1 MAKAVRAR
9 RALEEAALRGRRRT
23 DANAEG
29 ARADVPM
36 SDEQIAGVAECLNRH
51 EVEYVLVGGGAAQ
64 LHGAPVMRTRD
75 VDVVPSKSD
84 DNLDRLSAALREM
97 NARVWVGPNEPDGL
111 AMAFDRGTL
120 GQIEGFLNLV
130 TSFGPL
136 DVTYRPDGT
145 GGYADLAQS
154 VVIVKLLGV
163 DVPIASLEDI
173 IRSKEAAGRPKDIAV
188 LPALIEHSRR
198 PHSEP

>member
-1 MAKAVRAR
+1 
-9 RALEEAALRGRRRT
+9 
-23 DANAEG
+23 
-29 ARADVPM
+29 M
-36 SDEQIAGVAECLNRH
+36 SDEQIAAVAECLNRH
-51 EVEYVLVGGGAAQ
+51 EVEYVVVGGGAAQ
-64 LHGAPVMRTRD
+64 LHGAPVIRTRD
-75 VDVVPSKSD
+75 ADVVPSNSG
-84 DNLDRLSAALREM
+84 DNLDRLAAALREM
-97 NARVWVGPNEPDGL
+97 DARVWVGPDEPDGL

-130 TSFGPL
+130 TRFGPL

-154 VVIVKLLGV
+154 VVVVKLLGV

-188 LPALIEHSRR
+188 LPVLIEHSRR
-198 PHSEP
+198 PQSAP

>member
-9 RALEEAALRGRRRT
+9 RALRESALRGRRRA
-23 DANAEG
+23 DANADG
-29 ARADVPM
+29 ARADAPM
-36 SDEQIAGVAECLNRH
+36 SDEQIAGVAACLNRH

-75 VDVVPSKSD
+75 ADVVPSKSD

-198 PHSEP
+198 PHSET

>member
-23 DANAEG
+23 DANADG
-29 ARADVPM
+29 ARADAPM
-36 SDEQIAGVAECLNRH
+36 SDEQIAGVAACLNRH
-51 EVEYVLVGGGAAQ
+51 EVEYLLVGGGAAQ

-75 VDVVPSKSD
+75 ADVVPSKSD

-120 GQIEGFLNLV
+120 GQIEGLRTLTTTCPSAVNAFLTKRLGRV
-130 TSFGPL
+130 DGLKFGLGSCEQLL
-136 DVTYRPDGT
+136 DH
-145 GGYADLAQS
+145 GGEGFRR
-154 VVIVKLLGV
+154 GV
-163 DVPIASLEDI
+163 PHRGS
-173 IRSKEAAGRPKDIAV
+173 
-188 LPALIEHSRR
+188 SRR
-198 PHSEP
+198 S